1 MSRKTKNSR
10 NYENLNKGCFRAAGL
25 YDIPVIR
32 PESCKPC
39 EFIGF
44 NYASSCRK
52 REDKG
57 IHFFLDDY
65 QFIRLWNS
73 IDSYI
78 PMLSQY
84 ACVLSPDF
92 SLYLDYPRALQIYNH
107 YRKHWLGAYMQE
119 SGIRV
124 IPTIGWSDR
133 ESFEWCFD
141 GEPVHGT
148 VAVSSIGTQRNEE
161 AKKRFLEGYNEMQTR
176 LQPETILFYGKVPE
190 SCGGNVVEL
199 KAFQARFTESK
210 EAEFSLMRK
219 GGGIEEWEDGEAH
232 LE

>member
-1 MSRKTKNSR
+1 MSLKTKSRR
-10 NYENLNKGCFRAAGL
+10 NYENLNKGYFNVAGL
-25 YDIPVIR
+25 YDIPIIR
-32 PESCKPC
+32 PEKYEPC

-44 NYASSCRK
+44 NYASSCK
-52 REDKG
+52 AREGKG

-119 SGIRV
+119 NRIHV

-133 ESFEWCFD
+133 ESFGWCFD
-141 GEPVHGT
+141 GEPSHGA
-148 VAVSSIGTQRNEE
+148 VAVSSVGTHRNTKAREL
-161 AKKRFLEGYNEMQTR
+161 FLEGYEEMLYR
-176 LQPETILFYGKVPE
+176 LQPEQILFYGKVPE
-190 SCGGNVVEL
+190 GCGGNIIEL
-199 KAFQARFTESK
+199 TAFQTRFTGN
-210 EAEFSLMRK
+210 A
-219 GGGIEEWEDGEAH
+219 
-232 LE
+232 